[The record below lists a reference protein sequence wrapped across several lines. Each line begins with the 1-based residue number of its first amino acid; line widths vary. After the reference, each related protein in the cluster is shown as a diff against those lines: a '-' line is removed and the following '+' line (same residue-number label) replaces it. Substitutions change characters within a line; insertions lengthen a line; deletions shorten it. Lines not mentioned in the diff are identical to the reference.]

1 MVELGSGVGLVGISV
16 AMLGVAES
24 VTLTDLKYSL
34 PLCEANI
41 GRNRPAIDEA
51 YMHARAEGNT
61 TAAEAE
67 AEAKAEAEAE
77 VTAEELDWFEPP
89 TEPAWDV
96 VLAADTVWLEELVAP
111 FVKTLAALCPVGQ
124 GRVVFMAYQRRGKT
138 ADEALWRGLE
148 REGFTVARQSD
159 DGLGIDRTSTDEA
172 AGVTLTGG
180 SPEEGE
186 EGDTGGGRPVLSC
199 TDTINI
205 AVYRL
210 ER

>member
-1 MVELGSGVGLVGISV
+1 MSQHQVRGKRVVELGSGVGLVGISV

-24 VTLTDLKYSL
+24 VTLTDLRYSL

-41 GRNRPAIDEA
+41 GRNRPAIDDA
-51 YMHARAEGNT
+51 YMHARAERKST
-61 TAAEAE
+61 VQT
-67 AEAKAEAEAE
+67 EAE

-111 FVKTLAALCPVGQ
+111 FVETLAALCPVGQ

-148 REGFTVARQSD
+148 REGFAVTREPD
-159 DGLGIDRTSTDEA
+159 EGLGIDRTSTDEA
-172 AGVTLTGG
+172 AAATGG
-180 SPEEGE
+180 SPEEG
-186 EGDTGGGRPVLSC
+186 GAGVGRPVLSC